1 MTASEIRPP
10 SVPSPSPDDFVFR
23 DAVGEWAGVGSSLV
37 AEGTDRTAPVA
48 SIVIMTFQRHHF
60 LLEAVAGA
68 VRQRFARPYE
78 IVVVDNDPES
88 DGHERVLAAFP
99 ELRERSFRY
108 FRNDRNLGMFG
119 NFNRCIELAR
129 AEWMTILH
137 DDDLLSD
144 DFLALTLS
152 VVGSRPSTDGVVSRK
167 AFMNQRRTELT
178 ELPGVRFRSWPP
190 GTVTTGS
197 ALRRVGESAAARRE
211 VIVRAVSR
219 LVLEYGFLGRA
230 SRRLRPSKLFWGPT
244 LGNTSGFIFRRRAA
258 LEIGGFYAE
267 EFPASDLFFFARFA
281 RLYHLRQHRAPAAV
295 YRIAENES
303 AKPDT
308 CRGAIKWIHDL
319 QRIMAGRDVPRWW
332 LRLAPMVVARY
343 QREYRDL
350 WDVDLSTAE
359 LEALLGVRVPRH
371 RPYLLW
377 IARMSLRGY

>member
-1 MTASEIRPP
+1 M
-10 SVPSPSPDDFVFR
+10 D
-23 DAVGEWAGVGSSLV
+23 EWAGVASSV
-37 AEGTDRTAPVA
+37 MADGGDQKAPVA
-48 SIVIMTFQRHHF
+48 SVVIMTFKRHDF
-60 LLEAVAGA
+60 LLEALAGA
-68 VRQRFARPYE
+68 VRQRFDRPYE

-88 DGHERVLAAFP
+88 DGHERVLAAYP
-99 ELRERSFRY
+99 ELRARSFRY
-108 FRNDRNLGMFG
+108 FRNDQNLGMFG

-137 DDDLLSD
+137 DDDMLSD
-144 DFLALTLS
+144 DFLQLMFQVIDAD
-152 VVGSRPSTDGVVSRK
+152 PSTDGVVSRK
-167 AFMNQRRTELT
+167 AFLNQRRTELT
-178 ELPGVRFRSWPP
+178 TMPDAEFRSWPP
-190 GTVTTGS
+190 GTVTTRF
-197 ALRRVGESAAARRE
+197 ALRRAFGNAAARRE

-219 LVLEYGFLGRA
+219 AVLEYSFLGRV
-230 SRRLRPSKLFWGPT
+230 SRRLHPSKLFWGPI
-244 LGNTSGFIFRRRAA
+244 LGNTSGFIFRRAAA

-281 RLYHLRQHRAPAAV
+281 RRYRLRQHRAPAAV

-350 WDVDLSTAE
+350 WNVELSTAE
-359 LEALLGVRVPRH
+359 LERTLGIRVPRH

-377 IARMSLRGY
+377 ITRMTLRGY